1 MAAEWN
7 RRSARIGAT
16 SPRTANDA
24 FLLAFPSLFSIINPI
39 GGALIFYGVTKD
51 FATADREK
59 VAALVGLYSLLIMF
73 GALWAGAYVLRF
85 FGVSIDALRIA
96 GGTVIA
102 LSGFQL
108 LTSGDYHPDQKGHE
122 HAGEQGGD
130 GDPMQLAFF
139 PLTLPFTTGPGT
151 IAVAIT
157 IGAERPSTSVGL
169 IAFFLGASVAG
180 VANAAI
186 IWIAYRFADRLTE
199 LHGGNGARGDRAA
212 DRLPAHVHRRADP
225 GHRDRRP
232 RGQMARCL
240 TARLQMAIHRQGARA
255 SNAKRKESRN
265 IKQVRFIS
273 GLAEVRARRIVG
285 HELDRAEP
293 VGKMNGENRDQ
304 EHNDHRR
311 RSEGYESAREDQ

>member
-1 MAAEWN
+1 MVREKG
-7 RRSARIGAT
+7 RSLLHGVDGGMEQTIGADWGDFA
-16 SPRTANDA
+16 RTANDA

-122 HAGEQGGD
+122 HAGEQSGD

-157 IGAERPSTSVGL
+157 IGAERPRSRRERRRSGRHW
-169 IAFFLGASVAG
+169 SM
-180 VANAAI
+180 AA
-186 IWIAYRFADRLTE
+186 RRERGRGRQRCDHLDRLSLRRPTDGAD
-199 LHGGNGARGDRAA
+199 GGNGAHSDRAA
-212 DRLPAHVHRRADP
+212 DRLPAHVHRGADS

-232 RGQMARCL
+232 RGQMAGCL
-240 TARLQMAIHRQGARA
+240 MARLQMAIHRQGARA
-255 SNAKRKESRN
+255 PM
-265 IKQVRFIS
+265 Q
-273 GLAEVRARRIVG
+273 
-285 HELDRAEP
+285 
-293 VGKMNGENRDQ
+293 
-304 EHNDHRR
+304 
-311 RSEGYESAREDQ
+311 SARSPAI